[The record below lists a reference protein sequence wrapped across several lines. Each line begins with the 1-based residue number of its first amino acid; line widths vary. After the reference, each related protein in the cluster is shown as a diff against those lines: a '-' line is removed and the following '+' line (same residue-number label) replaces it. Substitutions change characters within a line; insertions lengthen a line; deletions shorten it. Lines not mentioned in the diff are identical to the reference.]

1 MKGTKTKYFFCS
13 LLFIILFIVWTLL
26 VCLTDVQQ
34 IGPQNTKVGL
44 ATINKF
50 FKELIGENYLLYII
64 TDWSGIIPI
73 AVVVSFAGLGLCQLI
88 NRKSILKVDLSLIVL
103 GGFYVAVFLVYIL
116 FEYVIIN
123 YRPVL
128 IEGVLES
135 SYPSSTTMLV
145 ICVMSTAI
153 IEFNERIKNENAKRF
168 VKYLTILFILFVDVG
183 RIISGVHW
191 ISDIIGGVLISFG
204 LVLAYCGARAGAK
217 RKNKLC

>member
-191 ISDIIGGVLISFG
+191 ISDIIGGDLISFG